1 MPFKDKEKAKL
12 YKKQWAEKNKE
23 RILLQRENNKE
34 HIRNLKK
41 EYNQSEKGVKTRII
55 SHWKSRGVIDE
66 DLSAVYDYY
75 IEQTHCIICSKQYKD
90 SFDRCLDHD
99 HETGEIRYICCRY
112 CNTTILRIKNILL

>member
-1 MPFKDKEKAKL
+1 MPFKDKEKRKL

-99 HETGEIRYICCRY
+99 HKTGEIRYICCRH
-112 CNTTILRIKNILL
+112 CNSTLLREKNISL